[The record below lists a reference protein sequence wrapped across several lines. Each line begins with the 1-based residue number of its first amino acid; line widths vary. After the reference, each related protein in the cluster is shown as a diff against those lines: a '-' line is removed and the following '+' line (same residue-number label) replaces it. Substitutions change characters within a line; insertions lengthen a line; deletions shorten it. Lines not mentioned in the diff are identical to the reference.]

1 MKIRGHAIELRV
13 CAEDP
18 MNNFLPDIGKLERY
32 ERPQGAGVRVDDGM
46 EEGQEIPIY
55 YDPMIAKLIAY
66 GKDRTEAIERLTR
79 AIDEYKISGV
89 ATTLSFGKW
98 VINHPDF
105 VSGKFD
111 TSFITKNFT
120 ADIDLDE
127 MNKDEKIIAALFATS
142 YGNKKTAPEK
152 SALQQRSS
160 NNFSNWKKN
169 RSE

>member
-1 MKIRGHAIELRV
+1 
-13 CAEDP
+13 
-18 MNNFLPDIGKLERY
+18 
-32 ERPQGAGVRVDDGM
+32 
-46 EEGQEIPIY
+46 
-55 YDPMIAKLIAY
+55 MIAKLIAF

-111 TSFITKNFT
+111 TSFIAKNFT
-120 ADIDLDE
+120 ADVELDLLS
-127 MNKDEKIIAALFATS
+127 KDEKIIAALFAS
-142 YGNKKTAPEK
+142 SFGNKNAVTEK
-152 SALQQRSS
+152 STLQKRTS